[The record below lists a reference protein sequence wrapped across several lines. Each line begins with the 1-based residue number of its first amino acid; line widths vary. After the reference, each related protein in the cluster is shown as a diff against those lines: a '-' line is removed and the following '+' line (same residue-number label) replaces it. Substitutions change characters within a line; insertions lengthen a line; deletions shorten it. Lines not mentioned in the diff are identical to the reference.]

1 VLHGESLTSVT
12 VDPVFKDPFRDEQR
26 EPQQVLDRHVRTRC
40 SNSCSLIIIN
50 GSNKPILPRLL
61 GPGKRQRAQAAALL
75 APMALVRAR
84 VGYRIL
90 HHGISVARVH
100 RRTSHHTPRFPSL
113 SIILHS
119 TSPQT
124 CGDRNYC
131 CSGSMANGLANLNHA
146 IPSTQSWS
154 FILPTR
160 LTALAMPRC
169 GDVAGFHCVLIFH
182 LIVAIHC
189 HGADLVKSL
198 PGPLPINASIF
209 SLFQSSPLSIFHLSS
224 LIFVGH
230 CKV

>member
-75 APMALVRAR
+75 APRHWSVRA
-84 VGYRIL
+84 
-90 HHGISVARVH
+90 SVIEFCIMAFRWLACTVEPAN
-100 RRTSHHTPRFPSL
+100 HTPRFPSL